1 MEFRLI
7 KPEDNAALAVLI
19 RANLKA
25 RGLDIPGTVYFDS
38 ILDHLS
44 DYYLADPERQAYY
57 VQVDDEGRVVGGIGL
72 APFEGFENCA
82 ELQKLYLDDSV
93 KGHGYGYDL
102 IRLVEE
108 KARGLGYSRMY
119 LETHEN
125 LQAAIHIY
133 ERSGYRLI
141 DKPDCVV
148 HSAMTHFY
156 LKELQ

>member
-7 KPEDNAALAVLI
+7 KPEDNAALAVLV

>member
-19 RANLKA
+19 KANLKA

>member
-57 VQVDDEGRVVGGIGL
+57 VQVDDEGRVAGGIGL

>member
-44 DYYLADPERQAYY
+44 VYYLADPERQAYY

>member
-7 KPEDNAALAVLI
+7 KPEDNAALAVLV

-57 VQVDDEGRVVGGIGL
+57 VQVDDEGHVVGGIGL

>member
-1 MEFRLI
+1 MELRLI

-44 DYYLADPERQAYY
+44 DYYLADPARQAYY
-57 VQVDDEGRVVGGIGL
+57 VQVDDDGRVVGGIGL

-102 IRLVEE
+102 IRLIEE
-108 KARGLGYSRMY
+108 KAREFGYSRMY
-119 LETHEN
+119 LETHGN

-133 ERSGYRLI
+133 EKSGYRLI
-141 DKPDCVV
+141 EKPDCVV

-156 LKELQ
+156 LKDL